1 MKGMSTL
8 SAVFCS
14 LLMACC
20 TSKTLFECAE
30 TGDVACIQRF
40 GSDPTVINQA
50 REAGDTALHLA
61 AMEGQDEAVRA
72 LLAAGA
78 NINAQTL
85 QGFTALHHAAS
96 RGHRDVVLVLIEGG
110 ADTSLRN
117 GEGKLA
123 SDFAVIGGVTD
134 LLPPR

>member
-1 MKGMSTL
+1 
-8 SAVFCS
+8 
-14 LLMACC
+14 
-20 TSKTLFECAE
+20 
-30 TGDVACIQRF
+30 
-40 GSDPTVINQA
+40 
-50 REAGDTALHLA
+50 
-61 AMEGQDEAVRA
+61 
-72 LLAAGA
+72 
-78 NINAQTL
+78 L

-123 SDFAVIGGVTD
+123 SVFAVIGGVTD